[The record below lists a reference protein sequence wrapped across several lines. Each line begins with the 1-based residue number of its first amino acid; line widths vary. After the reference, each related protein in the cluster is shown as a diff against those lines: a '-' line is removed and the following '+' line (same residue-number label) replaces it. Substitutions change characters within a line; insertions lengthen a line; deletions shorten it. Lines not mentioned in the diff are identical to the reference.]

1 MRQRCKHINSR
12 EHIRRNDGICFQSLL
27 WCTSSGSGYTTA
39 STSCACPATTFSTVF
54 FSCCRYSYQR
64 RMVRQGEIPT
74 VISAPSTFSMGK
86 DPASLGGRKLPTY
99 AMGARDTDKSGTWHN
114 SLAKVSMAGMR
125 SVIFLMMGKVRR
137 RPLEIRSSKYYAQLY
152 IRAHRPNEGLS
163 C

>member
-1 MRQRCKHINSR
+1 
-12 EHIRRNDGICFQSLL
+12 
-27 WCTSSGSGYTTA
+27 
-39 STSCACPATTFSTVF
+39 
-54 FSCCRYSYQR
+54 
-64 RMVRQGEIPT
+64 MVRQGEIPT

-99 AMGARDTDKSGTWHN
+99 AMGAMDTDKSGTWHD